1 MNIIYLNTYNSLI
14 KLTRN
19 KKLYNLNKKDTFYDR
34 MIIFF
39 FHLSFLLKN
48 FKNKEKKDELQNF
61 FDFCIR
67 QIELSIREIGYG
79 DATINKKMKE
89 YVNLLFSIIDKINDW
104 ENKKFQEK
112 VDIFNYY
119 IEGDNKYDFYVEYF
133 DDFSKNVSKNTFKT
147 ISKDIWLFQNAK
159 PQNQDL
165 EREDL
170 ILSIKPKILLKI
182 RSLENIVFLTILILK
197 QASIRVDKY

>member
-89 YVNLLFSIIDKINDW
+89 YVNILFSIIDKINDW

-147 ISKDIWLFQNAK
+147 ISKDI
-159 PQNQDL
+159 
-165 EREDL
+165 
-170 ILSIKPKILLKI
+170 LS
-182 RSLENIVFLTILILK
+182 V
-197 QASIRVDKY
+197 